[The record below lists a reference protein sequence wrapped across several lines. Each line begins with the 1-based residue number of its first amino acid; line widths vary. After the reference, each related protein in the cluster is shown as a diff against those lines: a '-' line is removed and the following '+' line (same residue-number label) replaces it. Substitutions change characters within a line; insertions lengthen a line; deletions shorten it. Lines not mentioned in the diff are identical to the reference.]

1 MGKHIS
7 KNFVWIKIGVEEFII
22 GLLMLLQYQNFDARL
37 PSVLGMF
44 GSPIAGFIYVLIGV
58 VMVVNF
64 IWDFYWYRI
73 RLALIIFSGAIF
85 GIITSGYFL
94 NDYFVGK
101 ITAMPY
107 FLLIASAEILFNAW
121 KEPRHKL
128 GGKKHG

>member
-22 GLLMLLQYQNFDARL
+22 GLLMLLQYQNFDTRL

-73 RLALIIFSGAIF
+73 RLVLIIFSGAIF

-107 FLLIASAEILFNAW
+107 FLLIVSAEILFNAW
-121 KEPRHKL
+121 QEPRHKL